1 MPDKSL
7 KVVYEWCGVRIP
19 EEIAGDLK
27 ALLREIEDLH
37 DTIRSMTRKEI
48 HLKKEIEAGRKL
60 AEAVHLWHSDT
71 LFYKS
76 ESLRD
81 MLKAVTALEESKWEP
96 RWEPEMTRIFR
107 ERDAQRDNEAIL

>member
-1 MPDKSL
+1 MPDKTL

-37 DTIRSMTRKEI
+37 DTIRGMNRKEEY
-48 HLKKEIEAGRKL
+48 LKKEIEAGRKL
-60 AEAVHLWHSDT
+60 ADAVERWHSDT
-71 LFYKS
+71 AFYRM
-76 ESLRD
+76 ESLDD
-81 MLKAVTALEESKWEP
+81 MFRAVKALRESKWEP

-107 ERDAQRDNEAIL
+107 ERDAQRDKAATF